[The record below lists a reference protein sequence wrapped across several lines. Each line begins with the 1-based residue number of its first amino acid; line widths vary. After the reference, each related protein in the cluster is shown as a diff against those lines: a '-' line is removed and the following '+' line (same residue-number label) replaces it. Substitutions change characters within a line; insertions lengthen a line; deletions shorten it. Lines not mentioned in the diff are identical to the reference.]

1 MDLFPYLFMDLFQY
15 LLRSKQH
22 HVTSHANMT
31 LWAFTT
37 RTWALYYHCIAWLA
51 VHQLVA
57 VTVVSSIGGVG
68 AERAHPNTGTTT
80 TVPQQDASSLPS
92 YANYETME
100 FPPPWVSVRRHD
112 DYLLTRRLGTGKFS
126 DVFEAVDVLKE
137 QRLRSE
143 THTTTNTANDDT
155 TIDPRTLCVV
165 KCLKPV
171 SERKIRR
178 EMLVLHRASALRNLA
193 RLQAIVLD
201 KNDGSTGLPSN
212 DTSSTLR
219 MPSLVLEHAG
229 PHAEWLCHPTSTM
242 SSCGSTTNGESNSHG
257 YLDDYEIRYYLF
269 HLLIAID
276 GLHSIGIMHRD
287 IKPRNVLINRRG
299 TSLDFATASGGGGG
313 GGGGTTGTT
322 GHSPLMLIDLGLADF
337 YVPGTVYN
345 VRVASR
351 HYKSPE
357 LLVGFERYDC
367 AIDMWGFGCI
377 MAGLLLRREPFF
389 RGKDNV
395 DQLGK
400 ILSVLGTDDLL
411 LFLLKYKVQVTP
423 HVEKE
428 IIKYH
433 ALQKQQRN
441 ERNSQSVVMEHSK
454 ELALLDC
461 RAADCPIPCR
471 QAMDLLL
478 RLLVYDHC
486 DRWTAQQAMTHPY
499 FDPVRHRVQV
509 RLAQSSLAAAAA
521 ASSSR
526 RRPKPPLD

>member
-1 MDLFPYLFMDLFQY
+1 
-15 LLRSKQH
+15 
-22 HVTSHANMT
+22 MT
-31 LWAFTT
+31 LPLTP
-37 RTWALYYHCIAWLA
+37 RTLALGRYGHWIAWLL
-51 VHQLVA
+51 VIHQLVI
-57 VTVVSSIGGVG
+57 VPSSSGSSSVVW
-68 AERAHPNTGTTT
+68 AERATHVDGSNSAPK
-80 TVPQQDASSLPS
+80 DALSPYS
-92 YANYETME
+92 NYETME
-100 FPPPWVSVRRHD
+100 FPPPWVPVRHYD

-126 DVFEAVDVLKE
+126 DVFEAVDVQKAQSLS
-137 QRLRSE
+137 QSPSE
-143 THTTTNTANDDT
+143 THPTTNTDDT
-155 TIDPRTLCVV
+155 TIDPRTLCVI

-201 KNDGSTGLPSN
+201 RDGSGSTTGLPNSN
-212 DTSSTLR
+212 DTSSTPR

-229 PHAEWLCHPTSTM
+229 PHAEWLCHPAM
-242 SSCGSTTNGESNSHG
+242 LFSSESCRHADNTDHGG
-257 YLDDYEIRYYLF
+257 YLDDYELRYYLF

-276 GLHSIGIMHRD
+276 GLHSVGIMHRD
-287 IKPRNVLINRRG
+287 IKPRNVLINRRTSTPLDG
-299 TSLDFATASGGGGG
+299 TTTSGGGGSS
-313 GGGGTTGTT
+313 GTTGY
-322 GHSPLMLIDLGLADF
+322 SPLMLIDLGLADF
-337 YVPGTVYN
+337 HIPGTVYN

-357 LLVGFERYDC
+357 LLVGYERYDC

-411 LFLLKYKVQVTP
+411 FFLLKYKVQVTP
-423 HVEKE
+423 DVEKE

-433 ALQKQQRN
+433 ALQRQQRN
-441 ERNSQSVVMEHSK
+441 ERNGQSLAMEHGK

-471 QAMDLLL
+471 EAMDLLL
-478 RLLVYDHC
+478 RLLVYDHG
-486 DRWTAQQAMTHPY
+486 DRWTAQQAMAHPY
-499 FDPVRHRVQV
+499 FDPVRHRISQRPVV
-509 RLAQSSLAAAAA
+509 PPSSATAA
-521 ASSSR
+521 ASTR
-526 RRPKPPLD
+526 RRRSKPPLES